1 MKRLLIG
8 ISCLA
13 VISVLMIFAPRSRN
27 VSANAQNLD
36 PSTHW
41 GAGPRPLSV
50 HGLPDNAQDVETLV
64 RARYTM
70 NREAGDAFIDLMK
83 HSEKVEVSSVG
94 ETKQPT
100 VNLIVTTD
108 VDSQKLIA
116 LLLRSVFPTPNVDLK
131 DIEKSV
137 SADNAPNR
145 VSLRLPGM
153 I

>member
-1 MKRLLIG
+1 
-8 ISCLA
+8 
-13 VISVLMIFAPRSRN
+13 
-27 VSANAQNLD
+27 
-36 PSTHW
+36 
-41 GAGPRPLSV
+41 
-50 HGLPDNAQDVETLV
+50 
-64 RARYTM
+64 M